1 MYEVRHVKITNL
13 IVRGFQLDGVNA
25 HDSAMDVTLDSVTST
40 FNGRS
45 GFSIQN
51 SSRVEMQ
58 RCRAAG
64 NGVAQV
70 RTEDYS
76 HLHLMDNQFDA
87 TGAPAVDSSLG
98 GQVTTN

>member
-1 MYEVRHVKITNL
+1 MGQTPTTRPV
-13 IVRGFQLDGVNA
+13 
-25 HDSAMDVTLDSVTST
+25 DVTLDSVTST

-76 HLHLMDNQFDA
+76 HLHLVDSQIDA
-87 TGAPAVDSSLG
+87 TGAPAVDSSFG
-98 GQVTTN
+98 GKVTTN